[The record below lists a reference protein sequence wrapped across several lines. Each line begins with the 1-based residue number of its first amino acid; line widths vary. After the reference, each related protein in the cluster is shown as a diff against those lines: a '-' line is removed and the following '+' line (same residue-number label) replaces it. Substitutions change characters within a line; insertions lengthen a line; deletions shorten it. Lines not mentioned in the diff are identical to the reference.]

1 MIVIAVLDAA
11 VGDGDAMGVA
21 PEIGEYLR
29 RSAKR
34 LLGVNDPID
43 ALRGGQTGGER
54 IGIGQ
59 MREIAEEAEGLRVEG
74 LLQAFDEKAAEE
86 FCERLDGEKEVRSPG
101 DPARPIGRETAA
113 WHERNA
119 RVDDASASAPTCAEQ
134 RRRRSVRR
142 ASAGWR
148 RASSSLRPTPRTG
161 SRRRRP
167 CSGTR
172 GRRSAR
178 AM

>member
-1 MIVIAVLDAA
+1 
-11 VGDGDAMGVA
+11 MGVA

-86 FCERLDGEKEVRSPG
+86 FCERLDGEKEVRPPG

-113 WHERNA
+113 WH
-119 RVDDASASAPTCAEQ
+119 DAMQVWMMRQRLPPCAEQ
-134 RRRRSVRR
+134 RRRRSGRR

-148 RASSSLRPTPRTG
+148 RASSSRLADAANRI
-161 SRRRRP
+161 
-167 CSGTR
+167 
-172 GRRSAR
+172 A
-178 AM
+178 

>member
-86 FCERLDGEKEVRSPG
+86 FCERLDGEKEVRPPG
-101 DPARPIGRETAA
+101 DPARLIGRETAA
-113 WHERNA
+113 WHDAMHVWMMRQRLPP
-119 RVDDASASAPTCAEQ
+119 RVQNSDDADLCAEPPRVGASVVIASADAAN
-134 RRRRSVRR
+134 RI
-142 ASAGWR
+142 A
-148 RASSSLRPTPRTG
+148 
-161 SRRRRP
+161 
-167 CSGTR
+167 
-172 GRRSAR
+172 
-178 AM
+178 

>member
-1 MIVIAVLDAA
+1 MNSSGFKHMVLTGAAVAIVLPGKGDMIVIAVLDAA

-74 LLQAFDEKAAEE
+74 LFA
-86 FCERLDGEKEVRSPG
+86 
-101 DPARPIGRETAA
+101 
-113 WHERNA
+113 
-119 RVDDASASAPTCAEQ
+119 
-134 RRRRSVRR
+134 SVR
-142 ASAGWR
+142 
-148 RASSSLRPTPRTG
+148 
-161 SRRRRP
+161 
-167 CSGTR
+167 
-172 GRRSAR
+172 
-178 AM
+178 